1 LWRLIFLPLEFQ
13 RRTLM
18 RVALLIVPLLLFSS
32 IPTPLRAETA
42 EQLFHSTAL
51 GSNGKS
57 CATCHPQGK
66 GLEKIADYDDA
77 TLREIINFCIRD
89 ALKGELLPEKSAEL
103 RALGSYL
110 RRFQESD

>member
-1 LWRLIFLPLEFQ
+1 
-13 RRTLM
+13 M
-18 RVALLIVPLLLFSS
+18 RVALLIVPLLLFFS
-32 IPTPLRAETA
+32 IFSPLKAETA
-42 EQLFHSTAL
+42 EQLFHSTSL

-66 GLEKIADYDDA
+66 GLERIADYDDA
-77 TLREIINFCIRD
+77 TLRDIINFCIRD
-89 ALKGELLPEKSAEL
+89 ALQGEMLPAEAAEL